1 MKIFLSTFV
10 IFSLLLQ
17 GTTPMMQMVMK
28 IAGEQ
33 ILLALVTAALNA
45 VSPSLL

>member
-1 MKIFLSTFV
+1 
-10 IFSLLLQ
+10 
-17 GTTPMMQMVMK
+17 MMQMVMK

-45 VSPSLL
+45 VSFLILFI